1 MVAEAAAAVAVVAD
15 VVAAEGSMTAH
26 WNSSGAQSEGRSRLG
41 LAWRPELSQFIAR
54 SSDIGFSEVLAE
66 DFWNAERLPLEFDSL
81 REQGPIVPH
90 AVSLSLGGARRPDAS
105 RLDKLARLAERLDAP
120 FVSEHFAFV
129 RAGKWESGHLL
140 PLKRDRVSL
149 EMVIENIAYAQSRLP
164 VPLCLENIACLA
176 DWPDQQMSELEFITE
191 IIRMTGAGILLD
203 VANLYANCKNFGL
216 NYLEYL
222 ERLPLDK
229 VFYVHVAG
237 GCMVD
242 GLYHDTHAHPLQLGP
257 VQILQELCKRIT
269 PPAVLLERDDEL
281 ASLGEIRAELDIIAH
296 IISRDEGRAVA

>member
-1 MVAEAAAAVAVVAD
+1 MVEEAAAAVVVVAD
-15 VVAAEGSMTAH
+15 VVAAVGKMTKLL
-26 WNSSGAQSEGRSRLG
+26 NSTNDHDKGRSRLG

-66 DFWNAERLPLEFDSL
+66 DFWNDERLPQEFESL

-90 AVSLSLGGARRPDAS
+90 AVSLSLGGARRPDAN
-105 RLDKLARLAERLDAP
+105 RLDKFARLAERLNAP

-140 PLKRDRVSL
+140 PFKRDRVNL
-149 EMVIENIAYAQSRLP
+149 EMVAENIAYAQSRLP

-191 IIRMTGAGILLD
+191 IVRMTGVGILLD

-216 NYLEYL
+216 SYLEYL
-222 ERLPLDK
+222 DRLPLDK
-229 VFYVHVAG
+229 IFYVHIAG

-242 GLYHDTHAHPLQLGP
+242 GLYHDTHAHPLQVGP
-257 VQILQELCKRIT
+257 VQILQELCRRIA

-281 ASLGEIRAELDIIAH
+281 ASLGELRGELDIISH
-296 IISRDEGRAVA
+296 VISKDRGRAVA